1 MFSWVWKCQG
11 QNILTDLIRYKCL
24 SCNKYYLNKLDEE
37 LRKEFWN
44 LFSFSNDHI
53 NKFILLLMKGVYPYE
68 YTEEWEK
75 VNETSLPEK

>member
-44 LFSFSNDHI
+44 LLSFSNDNI

-75 VNETSLPEK
+75 VHETSLPEK